1 MSYRRGK
8 VRKSSMPTQEIQNQN
23 SKNLR
28 REGEKGI
35 LIKRNDQRN
44 NMRKYPVTEE
54 HVSVEFLVQW
64 MKRDRHQSSWSD
76 FRTPETEVRA
86 SREKAETTFK
96 KRELQTQVARRVEQC
111 LYYSKRKCLAL
122 SYLPTQT
129 INWMWLNKYLS
140 DKQVLKKSPSKTD
153 LLYQMSKYSEKGK
166 NFQKMVKRVMRRIPE
181 WQICG
186 GPGEQSMS
194 LEQKQGSQQATW
206 YVCLCWYVFHLSESL
221 IFKN

>member
-1 MSYRRGK
+1 MSCRREK

-35 LIKRNDQRN
+35 LIKRNDQWN
-44 NMRKYPVTEE
+44 NIRKYSVTEE

-96 KRELQTQVARRVEQC
+96 KRELQTQDARRVEQC
-111 LYYSKRKCLAL
+111 LYYSERKCLAL

-129 INWMWLNKYLS
+129 INWMWVNKYLS
-140 DKQVLKKSPSKTD
+140 DKQVLKKSPSKPD
-153 LLYQMSKYSEKGK
+153 LLYQMSKYSERGK
-166 NFQKMVKRVMRRIPE
+166 NFQKMVNTEWWGGSRMTDMRRT
-181 WQICG
+181 WRAV
-186 GPGEQSMS
+186 S
-194 LEQKQGSQQATW
+194 LRPWNRSKWASKQLDMFASVDMFFT
-206 YVCLCWYVFHLSESL
+206 
-221 IFKN
+221 